1 MYNKIASIILN
12 LAKVPGSG
20 AVHVSQPDAEKE
32 KIAGKLF
39 ILAEIGGKKSDIEKF
54 LDFLITELEENYY
67 SDEKILLIGKVE
79 GLKPENIFEAALAK
93 TNKSINEFLKD
104 HKFKLD
110 PTTADLTLGVICG
123 NKLHFSSFGKNR
135 ASLIYRRQD
144 GFEIINVEAD
154 AKVSEEKDEKDEKKT
169 IKGNYLFSSVI
180 SGEVPIGSYFVFA
193 SESLP
198 EYLSSRDLVNIIT
211 KLPPIVAAE
220 QIKNVLAKI
229 NNYVPF
235 LGIII
240 KNTSDDSGGEIKDI
254 EKVPL
259 TTHNSISSLNYTEA
273 RTESMLSPAGLIN
286 FSRAGKIIRSWISP
300 KSTNK
305 QTTNSR
311 DNASEKSSQS
321 SFPVSNKNR
330 KIKLLNLPSSS
341 SFLRPQKVLLRK
353 GSKHFFSGLKQTA
366 FFLPRLFS
374 PAFWRGFTGAI
385 SSWLKNLS
393 KKNLLLFGGLIIIVI
408 AFSANM
414 INSNIKRN
422 NQRDIESF
430 NLAVTEIQEKEALI
444 DPYLLYDNKDS
455 ANRVLSDIKNLASNL
470 PREKEYQ
477 IAKYDDISEKI
488 TEWED
493 KILGIIRVNEVTQI
507 ATFPELDLRG
517 LTIAGDSAIIN
528 SNDSIF
534 SLSLDNNESEDIE
547 LTANSLQNGRYN
559 DTDTIYF
566 RDGDQI
572 ISLDVKNKTT
582 STNSLAN
589 FEEDEIY
596 TGFDLFSTSLY
607 LVSQAQNQLFV
618 YPTSN
623 FNSRKNWLKESA
635 DLSQV
640 NDIYIDGS
648 IYLLEKDGKIN
659 KFHMGRAQ
667 EYTSK
672 ALEPS
677 TTKTQ
682 KILGDDNNLYILA
695 DNNRLVVVNKEDGKQ
710 IAQYLFSNLNISDF
724 ALNSEDNSVLLLA
737 DGNIYDFKIVIE
749 E

>member
-1 MYNKIASIILN
+1 MSIYSYVIPKRIL
-12 LAKVPGSG
+12 
-20 AVHVSQPDAEKE
+20 
-32 KIAGKLF
+32 
-39 ILAEIGGKKSDIEKF
+39 
-54 LDFLITELEENYY
+54 
-67 SDEKILLIGKVE
+67 
-79 GLKPENIFEAALAK
+79 
-93 TNKSINEFLKD
+93 
-104 HKFKLD
+104 
-110 PTTADLTLGVICG
+110 
-123 NKLHFSSFGKNR
+123 
-135 ASLIYRRQD
+135 RQD
-144 GFEIINVEAD
+144 GFEIINVDAD
-154 AKVSEEKDEKDEKKT
+154 AKLLEDKNEKDEKKA

-180 SGEVPIGSYFVFA
+180 SGEVPAGSYFVFA

-198 EYLSSRDLVNIIT
+198 EYLSSRDLVSIIT

-240 KNTSDDSGGEIKDI
+240 KNTTDDSGGEISSEI
-254 EKVPL
+254 ERVPL

-286 FSRAGKIIRSWISP
+286 FSRAGKIFRSWIGP

-305 QTTNSR
+305 RTVNSR
-311 DNASEKSSQS
+311 DNISEKSSQS
-321 SFPVSNKNR
+321 SFPVSNKDR

-341 SFLRPQKVLLRK
+341 SFLRPHKVLFKK

-374 PAFWRGFTGAI
+374 PSFWRGFTGSI

-393 KKNLLLFGGLIIIVI
+393 KKNLILFAGLIIIVI

-430 NLAVTEIQEKEALI
+430 NLAVTEIQEKESLI

-455 ANRVLSDIKNLASNL
+455 ANRVLSDIKNLVSNL

-477 IAKYDDISEKI
+477 IAKYNDISERI
-488 TEWED
+488 SEWED

-507 ATFPELDLRG
+507 ATLPELDLHG
-517 LTIAGDSAIIN
+517 LTIAGNAKIAN
-528 SNDSIF
+528 SNDSIY
-534 SLSLDNNESEDIE
+534 SLNLDNNENEDIE
-547 LTANSLQNGRYN
+547 LSASSLQNGRYN
-559 DTDTIYF
+559 DIDTIYF

-572 ISLDVKNKTT
+572 ISLDVKDKII
-582 STNSLAN
+582 SANSLAD

-596 TGFDLFSTSLY
+596 TGFDLFNSNLY

-618 YPTSN
+618 YPTPN
-623 FNSRKNWLKESA
+623 FNSRKTWLKESA

-659 KFHMGRAQ
+659 KFHLGRAQ
-667 EYTSK
+667 EYESK

-677 TTKTQ
+677 TTHAQ

-695 DNNRLVVVNKEDGKQ
+695 DNKRLIVVNKEDGKQ

-724 ALNSEDNSVLLLA
+724 AINSEDNSVLLLA
-737 DGNIYDFKIVIE
+737 DGNIYDFKIVIKE
-749 E
+749 